1 MILKITKIFL
11 KASWKD
17 KKEIIKYFYNNAKKR
32 FIDYWLGS
40 VDVYVQDIQGN
51 YLQTTSKYKQIS
63 TEKIRLACRNNN
75 WITDSSSTFAY
86 A

>member
-1 MILKITKIFL
+1 MR
-11 KASWKD
+11 
-17 KKEIIKYFYNNAKKR
+17 KKEYKKQIYHLILIFSEAYNLSVKR
-32 FIDYWLGS
+32 
-40 VDVYVQDIQGN
+40 N